1 MLGKDY
7 IFSKLD
13 NILKQINA
21 EQCELAYVFK
31 DDQLT
36 RYANNYIHQNVA
48 ERNGTLTIKIINGK
62 KSAYAS
68 INSLEEDK
76 VKHTISNLYES
87 INFSPED
94 PDFVSLPSPKEYT
107 SLSSFDEETA
117 FCSPQKRAEI
127 VKIITDEAIKN
138 NAISSG
144 QCNTSMTETAVFN
157 SLGVKAYT
165 NISKAFL
172 LSAVMKDKGEGFAE
186 YLAPRISDIDPHE
199 IAIKSVERCI
209 KSLNPIE
216 IKPDNYTVVLDTFGV
231 AQLMEMFA
239 SENFGAYEVLE
250 EKSCV
255 SGKLG
260 EKITGENISLYQDPL
275 NEKGFIIPFDLEGQ
289 PSLRVPLVE
298 KGIAKSIL
306 HTSYTANMM
315 KSGSTG
321 SKLSTFSHKPYPQLV
336 SMDGGQNTVEEM
348 IESTEYGLYIARLN
362 YLGVVEPRHTLT
374 TGLTR
379 GGTFLIKEGKIV
391 APVYNLRFTDSLLK
405 IFSNVT
411 MLSKE
416 RRYGGEMYTS
426 VLAPAIKTERFR
438 FTGSAKS
445 EA

>member
-7 IFSKLD
+7 IFSKLE
-13 NILKQINA
+13 NILKQVNS
-21 EQCELAYVFK
+21 EQCELVYVFK

-48 ERNGTLTIKIINGK
+48 ERNGTLTVRIINGK
-62 KSAYAS
+62 KLAYAS

-76 VKHTISNLYES
+76 VKHTINNLYES
-87 INFSPED
+87 IKFSPED
-94 PDFVSLPSPKEYT
+94 PDFVSLPSVKEY
-107 SLSSFDEETA
+107 SNLSSFDEETA
-117 FCSPQKRAEI
+117 FYSPEKRAEM
-127 VKIITDEAIKN
+127 VKIITQEAEKY

-157 SLGVKAYT
+157 SLGVKAY
-165 NISKAFL
+165 NKMSKAFL
-172 LSAVMKDKGEGFAE
+172 LSAVMKDGEGFAE
-186 YLAPRISDIDPHE
+186 HLAPRISDINAHE
-199 IAIKSVERCI
+199 IAQKSVERCI
-209 KSLNPIE
+209 KSANPIE
-216 IKPDNYTVVLDTFGV
+216 VKPDNYTVVLESFGV
-231 AQLMEMFA
+231 AQLMEIFA
-239 SENFGAYEVLE
+239 SENFGAYEVME
-250 EKSCV
+250 ERSCV

-275 NEKGFIIPFDLEGQ
+275 NENGFITPFDLEGQ
-289 PSLRVPLVE
+289 PSKKIPLVE
-298 KGIAKSIL
+298 NGIAKSIL

-315 KSGSTG
+315 KSESTG

-336 SMDGGQNTVEEM
+336 SMDAGNNTVEEM

-362 YLGVVEPRHTLT
+362 YLGLVEPRHTLT

-379 GGTFLIKEGKIV
+379 GGTFLVKDGKIV

-411 MLSKE
+411 MISKD

-426 VLAPAIKTERFR
+426 VLAPAIKTERFK
-438 FTGSAKS
+438 FTGSARTGV
-445 EA
+445 